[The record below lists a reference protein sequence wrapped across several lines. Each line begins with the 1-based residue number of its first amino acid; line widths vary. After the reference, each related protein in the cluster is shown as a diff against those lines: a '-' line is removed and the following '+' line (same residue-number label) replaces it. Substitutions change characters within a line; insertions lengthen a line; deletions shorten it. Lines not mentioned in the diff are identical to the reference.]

1 MKRQVRVPFEVPFFD
16 VDAMDVVW
24 HGHYVKY
31 LELARCALLRTFD
44 YDYPQMKASGYL
56 WPVVELQIKYV
67 ASLRFAQHIEIEAQ
81 LTEWEHRLKIEY
93 RLYDATSGKRLTKAS
108 TTQVAVDMQTRE
120 MCFQSPRILLDKL
133 GESAC

>member
-1 MKRQVRVPFEVPFFD
+1 MTRQVRVPFEVPFFD

-44 YDYPQMKASGYL
+44 YDYPQMKASGYM

-67 ASLRFAQHIEIEAQ
+67 ASLRFAQHIEIEAR
-81 LTEWEHRLKIEY
+81 LSEWEHRLKIDY
-93 RLYDATSGKRLTKAS
+93 RLYDAKSGKRLTKAS
-108 TTQVAVDMQTRE
+108 TTQVAVDMRTHE
-120 MCFQSPRILLDKL
+120 MCFQSPPVLFEKL
-133 GESAC
+133 GEPAC

>member
-1 MKRQVRVPFEVPFFD
+1 MTRSVRVPFEVPFFD

-56 WPVVELQIKYV
+56 WPVVDLQIKYV
-67 ASLRFAQHIEIEAQ
+67 ASLHFAQHIEIEAR

-93 RLYDATSGKRLTKAS
+93 RLYDAATGKRLTKAS

-120 MCFQSPRILLDKL
+120 MCFQSPAVLFEKL
-133 GESAC
+133 GEAEC